1 LSVRNLSYQ
10 LTGTDRDGLYKKDGD
25 GLEKNNTPI
34 HTTTIL
40 EILGPERTEA
50 GRSAAT
56 KGGVDREYPTVI
68 MNLIKCA

>member
-1 LSVRNLSYQ
+1 

-50 GRSAAT
+50 GRSTAA
-56 KGGVDREYPTVI
+56 KGVVDRE
-68 MNLIKCA
+68 